1 MSGRRGHPWPTVV
14 VGAVLA
20 AACSSAPAAGPEPGP
35 PPPGASVTTQVLGD
49 QRLLT
54 RVPRVLTVAVERPSP
69 PFYVAGADGAI
80 TGGFE
85 YDLARAIAARLGVGT
100 VQVVEAPVLALT
112 TGQDCR
118 CDLMLSQVA
127 ITAARAQRVDFTVPY
142 LEADHGAL
150 VRAGTRVR
158 TAEAAR
164 RLRWAF
170 VLDDDVA
177 RAAVGSFD
185 APLTSTPFLTV
196 PAAVAALA
204 AGDVDVVLVETPLAM
219 AAAETDPGLRVVGR
233 VPTGARYAAILPLG
247 SPDTA
252 VLNDAI
258 AALDAEGTI
267 GELAREYFTIEPTAL
282 TALPWLS

>member
-1 MSGRRGHPWPTVV
+1 MSRRWGHPWPTIA

-20 AACSSAPAAGPEPGP
+20 AACTSAPAAGPVPGAP
-35 PPPGASVTTQVLGD
+35 PEASVTTLALGE

-54 RVPRVLTVAVERPSP
+54 RVPGVLTIAVERPAP
-69 PFYVAGADGAI
+69 PFYVAGADGGT

-85 YDLARAIAARLGVGT
+85 YDLARAIATRLGVRT
-100 VQVVEAPVLALT
+100 VRVVEAPVLALT
-112 TGQDCR
+112 SGQDCR

-127 ITAARAQRVDFTVPY
+127 ITAALAQRVDFTVPY
-142 LEADHGAL
+142 LKADHGVL

-177 RAAVGSFD
+177 RAAVGSFEV
-185 APLTSTPFLTV
+185 PLTPTPFLTV

-219 AAAETDPGLRVVGR
+219 AAADAGPGLRVVGR
-233 VPTGARYAAILPLG
+233 VPTGVRYAAILPLG

-258 AALDAEGTI
+258 AALEAEGTI
-267 GELAREYFTIEPTAL
+267 GELAREYFMVEPTAL
-282 TALPWLS
+282 MVLPWLS